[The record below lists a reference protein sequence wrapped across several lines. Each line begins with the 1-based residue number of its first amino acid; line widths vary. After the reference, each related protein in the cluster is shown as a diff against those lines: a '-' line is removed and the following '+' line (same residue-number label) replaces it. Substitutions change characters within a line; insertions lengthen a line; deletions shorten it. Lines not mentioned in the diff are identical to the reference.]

1 MTWRVLTWNIL
12 GAKNGDPV
20 AIAAHVRRS
29 NPDVVALQEI
39 RRRQAKELASLLGWN
54 MVWRRKHY
62 PFSPLVWWRAEGQAL
77 IAPTRL
83 VDARHYVLSRGASA
97 WTYRHRIMLAA
108 TVERGSDRLR
118 VCNVHLSSSDADE
131 RIAQA
136 RRAAQFIAAE
146 LAVLR
151 VVCGD
156 MNAANE
162 LEVIREFHAVG
173 VRDTGGDFT
182 NPSRAPAQRLDYVL
196 VSENAKVS
204 AIDTPDGGDEWA
216 ALSDHLPVLVE
227 FSAEGFLQPEVYVPG
242 IRRQETLG
250 AGAAAAN
257 PRPRDA
263 AG

>member
-12 GAKNGDPV
+12 GAKHPDSV
-20 AIAAHVRRS
+20 AAIADFVRES
-29 NPDVVALQEI
+29 NPDVVALQEA
-39 RRRQAKELASLLGWN
+39 RHAQAKALASALGWR

-62 PFSPLVWWRAEGQAL
+62 PLTPLVWWRAEGQAL
-77 IAPTRL
+77 VAPVRPAE
-83 VDARHYVLSRGASA
+83 ARRYVLSRGVSS

-108 TVERGSDRLR
+108 TITRGGERLR
-118 VCNVHLSSSDADE
+118 VCNVHLSSSGADE

-136 RRAAQFIAAE
+136 RRAVEYIAAE
-146 LAVLR
+146 PATLR

-182 NPSRAPAQRLDYVL
+182 NHSRAPSKRLDYVL
-196 VSENAKVS
+196 VPKNAKVS
-204 AIDTPDGGDEWA
+204 AIDTPEGGNEWA

-227 FSAEGFLQPEVYVPG
+227 FSSPG
-242 IRRQETLG
+242 V
-250 AGAAAAN
+250 
-257 PRPRDA
+257 D
-263 AG
+263 